1 MTYPLISEYKAA
13 ILAAEDNLATQTAL
27 RPVCDINGEPIMT
40 SGNYAVV
47 FKMED
52 TQTGR
57 LYAVKCFLRDQE
69 RRESSYEKISRA
81 LSIYPKIYWTSFQYL
96 DKELFVDSRSADET
110 EFPIVLMD
118 WIDGTD
124 LGTFVEGHFRD
135 SFAMARITY
144 EFSKMA
150 KWICGLPIAH
160 GDVKPDNVIVSPDS
174 SKLVLVDYDGMYVP
188 EMEGE
193 EPRELGSPNF
203 RHPFRDSKI
212 YDSYIDDFSF
222 ALICMSLRAI
232 TLDPLIY
239 EEFGSPDHL
248 LLNEAD
254 IIDSSAPIKTRLRDY
269 LNDEYFRDFARLFD
283 SALKYGDL
291 RFISLSNFSIPE
303 PNQGLAVCSRKVSA
317 DSIHDNGGVLSHFED
332 NSIEVLIEGH
342 VKVIK
347 SFAFN
352 NCKTLEKVVFPNG
365 LEEISADAFYH
376 CASLK
381 ELVFRN
387 LPRMVD
393 KRAFHFCGNIQRIFI
408 PEGTKESFEKLGAL
422 AYYNLIEK

>member
-13 ILAAEDNLATQTAL
+13 ILAAEDNLATKTAL
-27 RPVCDINGEPIMT
+27 RPVCDSNGEPIMT

-96 DKELFVDSRSADET
+96 EKELFVDSRRADES

-124 LGTFVEGHFRD
+124 LGSFVDSHYRD
-135 SFAMARITY
+135 SHAMAKITY
-144 EFSKMA
+144 EFCKMA

-160 GDVKPDNVIVSPDS
+160 GDVKPDNVIVSPDY
-174 SKLVLVDYDGMYVP
+174 SKLMLVDYDGMYVP

-203 RHPFRDSKI
+203 RHPFRDSSI

-232 TLDPLIY
+232 TLDPTIY
-239 EEFGSPDHL
+239 EQFGGP
-248 LLNEAD
+248 
-254 IIDSSAPIKTRLRDY
+254 DY
-269 LNDEYFRDFARLFD
+269 LILKENDLANADSKVKKRIREHLDDPDLCDLSRLYD
-283 SALKYGDL
+283 SALQYGNL
-291 RFISLSNFSIPE
+291 RYISLTNFAISNPEDGVEIPHNQTSASFDKNGE
-303 PNQGLAVCSRKVSA
+303 ELLSFPNGPR
-317 DSIHDNGGVLSHFED
+317 
-332 NSIEVLIEGH
+332 EVHLIAPL
-342 VKVIK
+342 KVIR
-347 SFAFN
+347 SFAFMQCAN
-352 NCKTLEKVVFPNG
+352 LSKVYLPDTLEVI
-365 LEEISADAFYH
+365 EADAFYQ
-376 CASLK
+376 CRSLTEVHFSSVPK
-381 ELVFRN
+381 SIGRQ
-387 LPRMVD
+387 
-393 KRAFHFCGNIQRIFI
+393 AFHFCMFLRDLYI
-408 PEGTKESFEKLGAL
+408 PKGTEADFEKVKNLS
-422 AYYNLIEK
+422 YYRIIEE